1 MTKSNWTIV
10 AESKFPWERD
20 ALDFLRERFPSHD
33 PCRAWSNF
41 EFIADDGSI
50 NEVDALLFTPQG
62 FFLVEIKSRPGRLFG
77 DAGTWTWEADGRLST
92 DDNPLIAA
100 NLKAKKLR
108 TLLQRQ
114 KAFKG
119 KGQPPFVETLI
130 FCSAPE
136 LRCELQGN
144 ARFRV
149 CLRDRSEKG
158 TGPICAQ
165 HPEGRSGK
173 LDLSPFPLPKW
184 GDGTTDPSHLS
195 PDTEITIDAELFD
208 PPALRES
215 LTEFFTQALRRNIVE
230 RFDNA
235 EEMLR
240 AWRNVFAGIEPPGS
254 ISDHEGE
261 GLAEVW
267 DQATHETPIVDLH
280 LGSRAANALDRANI
294 ATVADLLRAS
304 PAGLWRLRGVG
315 KKTCRELLHCQRLLR
330 EQLGTPTSTVEPV
343 ESTILPET
351 PSDATWGI
359 DLLMRRVFPYG
370 PRLTR
375 EHETL
380 AALLSLDLEWNKFW
394 PSQTDVA
401 RHHSLNPAA
410 VHGVLKSAIGRWQRE
425 PALTAFRHDLVELVR
440 GEGGVCVVDELP
452 AAAVAARGS
461 GQDEPL
467 RSRQAS
473 AVVRAAVEV
482 ERVAAEPRLF
492 VRRVYDKVFVATDQA
507 AIDLALKLGRQADTL
522 AQQDPL
528 VPPPRVMEQLQALA
542 AAAPEL
548 ALKERRL
555 LRLAAAASSGAA
567 LSGKNELYPRGMD
580 AQRALKLSLSGLYGV
595 RELSVEQIQERVG
608 SRYPAAEPVPNR
620 PALDELLR
628 AVGFDFPWSPEAA
641 GGRGAYTCIPD
652 NSIAVTTGSQSIS
665 RHSTAIAT
673 RVGEIT
679 PEEADARQF
688 EERLHRSINE
698 GAFLALLVNPKYYD
712 RARNELCRRFPL
724 QLVDFEG
731 LFLDALRETADKA
744 KVNWNLVLQTDIKPH
759 EGDWDKLMM
768 LVGRAMRKV
777 EESLVTGHWS
787 VVSRQS
793 SVGSRHSSLVTGHSS
808 LVTGHS
814 EDGRSI
820 LVVYPGLMAR
830 YGQMGFL
837 ETLREEVNRGQRLKS
852 CWLLLPGDNQA
863 MIDGQAVPLIGAG
876 QKVRI
881 PESWL
886 ANVHRGQ

>member
-1 MTKSNWTIV
+1 
-10 AESKFPWERD
+10 
-20 ALDFLRERFPSHD
+20 
-33 PCRAWSNF
+33 
-41 EFIADDGSI
+41 
-50 NEVDALLFTPQG
+50 
-62 FFLVEIKSRPGRLFG
+62 
-77 DAGTWTWEADGRLST
+77 
-92 DDNPLIAA
+92 
-100 NLKAKKLR
+100 
-108 TLLQRQ
+108 
-114 KAFKG
+114 
-119 KGQPPFVETLI
+119 
-130 FCSAPE
+130 
-136 LRCELQGN
+136 
-144 ARFRV
+144 
-149 CLRDRSEKG
+149 
-158 TGPICAQ
+158 
-165 HPEGRSGK
+165 
-173 LDLSPFPLPKW
+173 
-184 GDGTTDPSHLS
+184 
-195 PDTEITIDAELFD
+195 
-208 PPALRES
+208 
-215 LTEFFTQALRRNIVE
+215 
-230 RFDNA
+230 
-235 EEMLR
+235 
-240 AWRNVFAGIEPPGS
+240 
-254 ISDHEGE
+254 
-261 GLAEVW
+261 
-267 DQATHETPIVDLH
+267 
-280 LGSRAANALDRANI
+280 
-294 ATVADLLRAS
+294 
-304 PAGLWRLRGVG
+304 VG

-343 ESTILPET
+343 ESTILPDT